1 MAAGVERMQ
10 HQDVE
15 AAHSLKGSEGYVMI
29 ILHLHNNIMFI
40 PDRRRQQATSKMC
53 SLAMS
58 QVTTG
63 GTKTNSPIFRYPH

>member
-15 AAHSLKGSEGYVMI
+15 AAHSLKVTI

-40 PDRRRQQATSKMC
+40 PDRRRQQATSRMC